1 MRAADFAVARA
12 EHELQ
17 LARAR
22 LGPSSGGGRTVD
34 VVAPVDGVV
43 LKRLRE
49 SASVVPVGE
58 PLLEIGDPAEPRNR
72 GRFLLSTDAVR
83 VSPGMPGRSSNGAA
97 PSPWPDASA
106 ASSLP
111 AS

>member
-1 MRAADFAVARA
+1 MRAAEFAVARV

-22 LGPSSGGGRTVD
+22 LEAVGAGGGLVT

-58 PLLEIGDPAEPRNR
+58 PLLEIGDPASLEIVAD
-72 GRFLLSTDAVR
+72 LLSTDAVR
-83 VSPGMPGRSSNGAA
+83 VRRGACCAHRAVGRQP
-97 PSPWPDASA
+97 PSRGASA
-106 ASSLP
+106 ASSP
-111 AS
+111 PDS